1 MAVGP
6 TMRRILRLVFD
17 STANALKTRLLDS
30 AGTDVLGV
38 VTASPTSNT
47 VLDRLKTIAT
57 NVANLA
63 TTLVL
68 AAGTAVIGKVRLVT
82 ATGDEVTDDTSDA
95 VKTLG
100 VAGTALIGKVGIDQ
114 ATANANEV
122 VLKAG
127 SAIAG
132 RVGHDVTG
140 IGHGVTTVTT
150 AGTDVVLAASTPC
163 KIVIIQAQTDNT
175 NPVAVGATGV
185 DATVATGTGILLY
198 PGEVIVLEVDNL
210 ADVFI
215 DSITNGEGVRYTYL
229 S

>member
-68 AAGTAVIGKVRLVT
+68 AAGTAVI
-82 ATGDEVTDDTSDA
+82 
-95 VKTLG
+95 
-100 VAGTALIGKVGIDQ
+100 
-114 ATANANEV
+114 
-122 VLKAG
+122 
-127 SAIAG
+127 G